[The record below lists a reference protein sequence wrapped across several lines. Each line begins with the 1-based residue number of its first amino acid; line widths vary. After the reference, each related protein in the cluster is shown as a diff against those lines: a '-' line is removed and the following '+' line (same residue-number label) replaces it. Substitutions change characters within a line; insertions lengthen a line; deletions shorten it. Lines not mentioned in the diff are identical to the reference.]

1 MGVPIEKLSHLE
13 GQARYN
19 FRKLGAPT
27 LSTTREG
34 AILEA
39 EAGLKEFIGQ
49 FEGLD
54 QVIVTDAL
62 KRALSKP
69 DTGDDT

>member
-39 EAGLKEFIGQ
+39 EAELIEFVRQ

-54 QVIVTDAL
+54 RVIVTDAL
-62 KRALSKP
+62 RRALSKS
-69 DTGDDT
+69 DAGDDT